1 MAWIPPIATGAIA
14 SSISADGI
22 HPDTVNLRDRIIA
35 AGSTISA
42 SHLSAV
48 NDFVEGCYADG
59 TRSAIKDCGLFVG
72 DSLTGALQKL
82 WYVNTS
88 TLTNFSFVEGDYTL
102 TGGLSSVAANK
113 YLLTE
118 ESTSSLSIPSDN
130 SHLSFFSIAG
140 NPVGAFREIGVR
152 DSDDFQLI
160 ISFNGES
167 YYRSHV
173 AGSAIEAAPS
183 PGTIGYFI
191 GSTGSTGSYIHRNG
205 TEYVSNANTGWGA
218 TTTNLISVFRALNY
232 SQKAST
238 GYTIGN
244 HLTSAQAILLNNR
257 FQSLKTALGR

>member
-72 DSLTGALQKL
+72 DNLTGALQKL
-82 WYVNTS
+82 WYVNNS
-88 TLTNFSFVEGDYTL
+88 TLTNFGFVEGDYTL

-118 ESTSSLSIPSDN
+118 ESTSSLSIPSN
-130 SHLSFFSIAG
+130 SSHLSFFSIAG
-140 NPVGAFREIGVR
+140 NPVGAFRDIGVL
-152 DSDDFQLI
+152 DLDNFQLI
-160 ISFNGES
+160 ISFNGFS

-173 AGSAIEAAPS
+173 AGSAVEEVAS
-183 PGTIGYFI
+183 PGTTGYFI
-191 GSTGSTGSYIHRNG
+191 GSTGATGSYIHRNG
-205 TEYVSNANTGWGA
+205 TQYASNANTGSGA
-218 TTTNLISVFRALNY
+218 TTTNPISVFRALNY

-257 FQSLKTALGR
+257 FQALKTALGR